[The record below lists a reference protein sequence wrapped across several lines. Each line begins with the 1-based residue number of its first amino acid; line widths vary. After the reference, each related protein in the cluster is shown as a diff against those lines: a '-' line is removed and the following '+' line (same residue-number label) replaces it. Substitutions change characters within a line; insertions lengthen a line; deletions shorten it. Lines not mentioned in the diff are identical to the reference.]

1 MKKHYEMP
9 RAEKMEFNYQELVV
23 ASSNDKDGKTGSA
36 ANACYT
42 HNTSNVATTQPC
54 EQNANKKNAHF
65 ACTNP

>member
-23 ASSNDKDGKTGSA
+23 ASSNVKNGRIGNN

-42 HNTSNVATTQPC
+42 HNTANVNTTPPC
-54 EQNANKKNAHF
+54 EQNANNKNKPQG
-65 ACTNP
+65 CTSY